1 MCLSLILDVFIR
13 CAEAEDDNDF
23 NRWGPHALLP
33 VPSAS
38 EVTVQVLPKGVE
50 EQQVGVEAFN
60 YIDRG
65 SESKFRGELITYD
78 LTSIK
83 VCVCEIH

>member
-1 MCLSLILDVFIR
+1 MISDILIR

-23 NRWGPHALLP
+23 NRWGPKVLLP
-33 VPSAS
+33 VPSSA
-38 EVTVQVLPKGVE
+38 EVTMQTLPQGVE

-65 SESKFRGELITYD
+65 SESKFRGELIAHD

-83 VCVCEIH
+83 VNKSGYTSHTE

>member
-1 MCLSLILDVFIR
+1 M
-13 CAEAEDDNDF
+13 
-23 NRWGPHALLP
+23 LLP
-33 VPSAS
+33 VPSPV
-38 EVTVQVLPKGVE
+38 EVTVQTLPQGVE

-83 VCVCEIH
+83 VSGS